1 MEKLESS
8 SVGSI
13 FLFVSPWKW
22 SGVKLK
28 IIAGNQPQLEP
39 LVSALVDPM
48 QVLFTPCSH
57 VLLQSSSIN
66 FGTFLCDVTFSCLF
80 LQFLD
85 PPYAEPSPKFF
96 VTD

>member
-1 MEKLESS
+1 MKVVRGEAQNYSWESAPA
-8 SVGSI
+8 GA
-13 FLFVSPWKW
+13 
-22 SGVKLK
+22 LK
-28 IIAGNQPQLEP
+28 
-39 LVSALVDPM
+39 VSALVDPM

>member
-1 MEKLESS
+1 MKVVGGEAQNYSWESAPAAALSVSS
-8 SVGSI
+8 SWSNAG
-13 FLFVSPWKW
+13 FVYT
-22 SGVKLK
+22 
-28 IIAGNQPQLEP
+28 
-39 LVSALVDPM
+39 
-48 QVLFTPCSH
+48 FSH